1 MGGACGGPGEC
12 RAPAS
17 RKARPQWGACLLPS
31 SAMFGIGMT
40 EMIVIFVI
48 ALVVLG
54 PKRLPEL
61 ARSLGRTLAEF
72 RRTATDLRREFADVT
87 EDARIAPPTRIADSP
102 EAASA
107 EAPAEPVQAT
117 VEKPSEGGPAVG

>member
-1 MGGACGGPGEC
+1 
-12 RAPAS
+12 
-17 RKARPQWGACLLPS
+17 
-31 SAMFGIGMT
+31 MFGIGMT

-107 EAPAEPVQAT
+107 AAAGEPVQAT
-117 VEKPSEGGPAVG
+117 AEKPSEGGPAVG

>member
-1 MGGACGGPGEC
+1 
-12 RAPAS
+12 
-17 RKARPQWGACLLPS
+17 
-31 SAMFGIGMT
+31 MFGIGMT
-40 EMIVIFVI
+40 EMMVIFVI

-87 EDARIAPPTRIADSP
+87 EDARIAPPAGIAVSP
-102 EAASA
+102 EPAGA
-107 EAPAEPVQAT
+107 EAPAEARAAT
-117 VEKPSEGGPAVG
+117 GEPAHSTGEEPGEGGPAVG

>member
-1 MGGACGGPGEC
+1 
-12 RAPAS
+12 
-17 RKARPQWGACLLPS
+17 
-31 SAMFGIGMT
+31 MFGIGMG
-40 EMIVIFVI
+40 EMIVIFGI

-87 EDARIAPPTRIADSP
+87 EDARIAPPARIAVSP
-102 EAASA
+102 EPAGA
-107 EAPAEPVQAT
+107 EAPAKASADAGEPGQST
-117 VEKPSEGGPAVG
+117 GEKPGEGGPAVG